1 MRPVRLAFS
10 ALILCLSAHPTDAEP
25 VIKKSYSYFT
35 VGGHTAAELEA
46 ELAEHGPQISDTG
59 VRHSGAT
66 KIKLGGS
73 VTYQDTGSEC
83 RVKDAVV
90 KLETHLTLPRWTNR
104 SRADRK
110 TVLIWDTLSSDI
122 KRHEERHAE
131 IARQWARKLEKA
143 LEALRPQPDCQKMA
157 AQVDAKTKTI
167 IDKHAADQQRFDR
180 VEAVSFERRMS
191 RMLRYKVEQQH
202 NGG

>member
-1 MRPVRLAFS
+1 
-10 ALILCLSAHPTDAEP
+10 
-25 VIKKSYSYFT
+25 
-35 VGGHTAAELEA
+35 A

-131 IARQWARKLEKA
+131 IARQWARKLERA

-157 AQVDAKTKTI
+157 AQVDAKTKT
-167 IDKHAADQQRFDR
+167 
-180 VEAVSFERRMS
+180 
-191 RMLRYKVEQQH
+191 
-202 NGG
+202 